1 MGNGLEVSVGEVQA
15 LAACSEAGGIWSRED
30 CGGAGCRSS

>member
-15 LAACSEAGGIWSRED
+15 LTACSEAGGIWSRE
-30 CGGAGCRSS
+30 CGGTGCRSS